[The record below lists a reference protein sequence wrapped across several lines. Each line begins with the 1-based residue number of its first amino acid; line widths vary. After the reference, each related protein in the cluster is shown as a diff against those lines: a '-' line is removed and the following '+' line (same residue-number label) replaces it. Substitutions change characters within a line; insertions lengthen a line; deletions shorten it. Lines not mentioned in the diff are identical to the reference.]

1 MKFRGTSRMNRASSK
16 LRYVYPACAHLRR
29 SAVCSSRMRL
39 LCTDADAIPPYHH
52 TIKPP
57 QGSSPFSAI
66 SIGPCPP
73 PPTPAPSI
81 ATWTQP
87 PTTTPVI
94 SSFTSS
100 FETDFD
106 GWSDSSFLRK
116 SGTTPSYGTGPSAAA
131 DGTYYVYAETSGNS
145 DTNFVLEKTLPAGE
159 VLSGVAFQY
168 HMYGSAMGS
177 VVLESSA
184 DGSSWATLWSKSGDL
199 GDQWNQ
205 ALVFAGNHQKMLRF
219 TYTSASS
226 GAYYYG
232 DFALDDIRSIAETPT
247 ATPTLGAPPTPAPT
261 GPRTCYTV
269 RGRDAEYSCLPP
281 TSCLFFGWIECTI
294 THADS
299 HPPRPH
305 NS

>member
-1 MKFRGTSRMNRASSK
+1 M
-16 LRYVYPACAHLRR
+16 
-29 SAVCSSRMRL
+29 
-39 LCTDADAIPPYHH
+39 
-52 TIKPP
+52 
-57 QGSSPFSAI
+57 
-66 SIGPCPP
+66 P

-87 PTTTPVI
+87 PTITPVI

-106 GWSDSSFLRK
+106 GWTPAPSSTSFLRI
-116 SGTTPSYGTGPSAAA
+116 SGTTPTSYTGPSGAA
-131 DGTYYVYAETSGNS
+131 DGTYYVYAEASSNAN
-145 DTNFVLEKTLPAGE
+145 TNFGLQKTLPAGE
-159 VLSGVAFQY
+159 VLNGVSFQY
-168 HMYGSAMGS
+168 HMYSGSWYSSGMGS

-184 DGSSWATLWSKSGDL
+184 DGSSWATLWSMSGNQ

-205 ALVFAGNHQKMLRF
+205 ALVFAGNNQKMLRF
-219 TYTSASS
+219 TYTTLSS
-226 GAYYYG
+226 YYYAYG